1 VSTGAPVVFIVDDDL
16 SIRKALRRLFQV
28 AGFGVEAFASA
39 QEFLER
45 KRADELGCLVLDV
58 RMPGMTGIA
67 LQEAIIAAGLSIPIV
82 FLTGHGD
89 VPTSVRA
96 MKAGAV
102 DFIEKPFDSQVLLDT
117 VRKAIERHR
126 QARQEDSELGEMR
139 ELLSRL
145 TPREREVVDM
155 VVQGMLNKRI
165 ALHLGITERT
175 VKAHRAQAMEKLG
188 IASTAELARLV
199 ERVNLADARRAPS
212 PAADETPSDA
222 ST

>member
-1 VSTGAPVVFIVDDDL
+1 VSAKAPVIFVVDDDP
-16 SIRKALRRLFQV
+16 SIRKALKRLFQ
-28 AGFGVEAFASA
+28 AEGFCVEEFASA
-39 QEFLER
+39 QEFLDR
-45 KRADELGCLVLDV
+45 KRVDELGCLVLDV

-67 LQEAIIAAGLSIPIV
+67 LQEAIIAAGSSIPIV

-126 QARQEDSELGEMR
+126 QTRQEDAELEEMR
-139 ELLSRL
+139 ELLGRL
-145 TPREREVVDM
+145 TPRERQVVDM
-155 VVQGMLNKRI
+155 VARGLLNKRI

-175 VKAHRAQAMEKLG
+175 VKAHRAQAMERLG
-188 IASTAELARLV
+188 LASAAELARLV
-199 ERVNLADARRAPS
+199 ERVSLADARVAPP
-212 PAADETPSDA
+212 PAGDGTLPEAPH
-222 ST
+222 

>member
-1 VSTGAPVVFIVDDDL
+1 MSTGAPVVFIVDDDL